1 MGIAGKTSTMK
12 GTILTVLVLLV
23 ASCQMKSTKHFLVE
37 TKTLT
42 KDEPSGEDYFL
53 GGGSNFIGGGYGGG
67 QGGRGYG
74 GGHQVG
80 GSAGRPYGPAGG
92 FSSGGNTN
100 NINLSGLGGNGYGNG
115 ATIVGGANSAVGSN
129 VGGSMNSI
137 G

>member
-23 ASCQMKSTKHFLVE
+23 ASRQMKSTKRFLVE

-42 KDEPSGEDYFL
+42 KDEPSGEDYYIR
-53 GGGSNFIGGGYGGG
+53 GGSIGGGGGGGAFGGSYGGG

-80 GSAGRPYGPAGG
+80 GSAGRPYGPAGR
-92 FSSGGNTN
+92 FSGG
-100 NINLSGLGGNGYGNG
+100 
-115 ATIVGGANSAVGSN
+115 
-129 VGGSMNSI
+129 
-137 G
+137 

>member
-42 KDEPSGEDYFL
+42 KDEPSGEDYF
-53 GGGSNFIGGGYGGG
+53 GGSNFIGGGYGGG

-80 GSAGRPYGPAGG
+80 GPAGG
-92 FSSGGNTN
+92 QHGGFASGGNTN
-100 NINLSGLGGNGYGNG
+100 NINLGGLGGNGYGNG
-115 ATIVGGANSAVGSN
+115 GAKLYGGAQSVSGSN